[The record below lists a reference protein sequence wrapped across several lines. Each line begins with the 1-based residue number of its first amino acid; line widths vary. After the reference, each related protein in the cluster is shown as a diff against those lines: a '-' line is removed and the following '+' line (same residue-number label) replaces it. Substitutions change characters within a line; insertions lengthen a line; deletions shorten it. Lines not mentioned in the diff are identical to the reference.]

1 MGKIKSFLTGGII
14 GAVVGMLLAP
24 QKGEESRKKLQEETD
39 KWAPKVK
46 EMADKAKDL
55 GQKTVDKAK
64 EMLGKK

>member
-24 QKGEESRKKLQEETD
+24 QKGEETRKKLQEESD
-39 KWAPKVK
+39 KWSPKLK

-55 GQKTVDKAK
+55 GQRTVDKVR
-64 EMLGKK
+64 EMYGKK